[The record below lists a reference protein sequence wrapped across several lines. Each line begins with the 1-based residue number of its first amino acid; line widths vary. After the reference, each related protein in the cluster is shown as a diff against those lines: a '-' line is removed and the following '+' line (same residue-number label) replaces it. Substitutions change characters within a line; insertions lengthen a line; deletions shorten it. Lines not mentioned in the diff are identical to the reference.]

1 MRYFA
6 GLVVFSGIGAFLIAD
21 SFDFYRELRKNNA
34 DNLYFDL
41 LRLLI
46 LGGMTAIGYLVAAK
60 TFYQSTDWIVF
71 LVVGIIV
78 AFLIYILKLK
88 KAQ

>member
-21 SFDFYRELRKNNA
+21 TIDFYRELRNNPH
-34 DNLYFDL
+34 NFYSDL
-41 LRLLI
+41 FRLLI

-60 TFYQSTDWIVF
+60 TFHQSTDWIVF
-71 LVVGIIV
+71 LVIGIIT
-78 AFLIYILKLK
+78 AFLIYIIKLK